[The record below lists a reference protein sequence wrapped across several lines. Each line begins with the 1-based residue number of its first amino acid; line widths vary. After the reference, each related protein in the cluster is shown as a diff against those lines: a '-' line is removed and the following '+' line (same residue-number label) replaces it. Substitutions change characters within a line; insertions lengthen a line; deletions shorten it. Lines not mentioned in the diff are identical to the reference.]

1 MKLLGITAAVLA
13 LWLGLTAECA
23 AQSLS
28 RYAPGLNSD
37 LLLRVNATRAYSY
50 SARTISVLDFGANY
64 MVTNTT
70 LVTGIDVGG
79 WCLSASGDILVADNV
94 GHVIRRVTLAGGNTV
109 IAGSGAQGTQDG
121 PALGGGAANANFRQ
135 PAGIVELP
143 NGNLLIAD
151 TGNNMLR
158 LFDRTAGTVD
168 VIGGLPFGGGP
179 SASSRLDGTLYVT
192 PGAVATPGTALFAAP
207 RQLFRLN
214 DGRIL
219 MVEGNNVRQIDAALT
234 DVSVFPNF
242 PALNGPYFTVES
254 ANALLVAESGAHT
267 ISRLFLANPQNP
279 IVLAGLPGTAGARQ
293 GPVALATLSGPRA
306 VVSGPGGIL
315 VVADRGNSQLR
326 RLGASLGNG
335 PTLLTS
341 LTNAVYEV
349 GNSHTWKTLATGA
362 TGSGVPLF
370 YTYARNGTQVAAGS
384 DLTNVVVSTDL
395 KRTDGGDWSATVYD
409 DFDQTDIPNALLTI
423 TVTDPLFNFTTVAS
437 SSQFSGLVPAF
448 WLHPDGNTLYFAQ
461 PSDHTIQMLQISTGV
476 KTKIAGVQNFPGS
489 TDGSGN
495 QARFNAP
502 QAVWG
507 DGTNTLYVADTGNHI
522 LRRIQ
527 LSTRIVSTFSG
538 AAANGSGY
546 LDDVA
551 GFARFETP
559 ARLQFGADGNLYVL
573 DGVANTLG
581 GFNGGYRYTSPF
593 ATRVRRINAFGTAA
607 TLFAPSGS
615 GLDQF
620 DVAPDLKL
628 VYAELGR
635 TDGRLMVRVLGGT
648 QVAGNNVGDQEG
660 TGSGAS
666 FRGSGYAPN
675 GPFNPN
681 PFGDGPQALHD
692 RFTAPDNFLVVDTFN
707 HCLRRVRATNV
718 VTTLA
723 GQPGVSG
730 VANGPGTDANGN
742 SAARFNTPI
751 WAQFDPAGTIFVLDG
766 NTAGQQTLRKGTRG
780 PRLDITTQPQ
790 SQAVATGSLL
800 NLSVGVTGTGPFVY
814 QWARDNVN
822 LSGETGPTLTLPAQA
837 GTYTVIVRNT
847 YGTAVSQPA
856 LVAVLNPP
864 FIVQHPRSATL
875 DPGDPVGMIVVA
887 GGSAP
892 LSYQWFKDGVPLPG
906 ETNDLYVILAAD
918 SSSQGLYHAVVSNPV
933 GSRTSQTAQILVALP
948 VTILQPPPS
957 APTVVNEGGNFS
969 LAVTNL
975 GGLPPFFFQWFKDG
989 QAITAVSTNAA
1000 LNVTNTTLADA
1011 GDYYVVITNALG
1023 SVTSSVMTVTL
1034 LPKPQITQQPVDA
1047 TTYDQITTPVIFQV
1061 TATGTPPLRYQ
1072 WEKNLVA
1079 IPGATNASVTVL
1091 SRMTNAG
1098 AYRVR
1103 ITNLQG
1109 LIVSSNAQLTVLPSS
1124 PPAIVTEPL
1133 AQTVPAGSTVT
1144 FSVVATGIPAPGYQW
1159 VYGGAA
1165 LTGATN
1171 ATLTLTNVTLAET
1184 GNYFVQVFNDFGLV
1198 ASTTATLRVHAP
1210 PAFLTAPQS
1219 LTVIQGATTNF
1230 TVEVSGVPAPV
1241 FTWFKD
1247 GVRLTNSSGYSA
1259 VDTANLL
1266 VLAAQGAHAGSYVVV
1281 ATNVAGAITSA
1292 PVTLTVLL
1300 APAIVTQPLAQA
1312 VPAGSTVAFSVV
1324 ATGVPAPGYQWV
1336 FGGAALTGATNA
1348 TLTLTNVALAE
1359 AGNYFVQVFNDFGLV
1374 ASTTAT
1380 LTLHAPPAFLTA
1392 PQSLTVTQGATTNF
1406 TVEVSGVPAPVFTW
1420 FKDGVRLTNSSGYSA
1435 VDTAN
1440 LLVLTAQA
1448 AQAGSYVVV
1457 ATNVAGAITSAP
1469 VTLTVLLAPAV
1480 TTHPTNVTLTR
1491 TNYTNALPVT
1501 LSVAATG
1508 AAPLVYQWRF
1518 NGGDLPGE
1526 TNAALVLTN
1535 VTRLNNGLYQAVVAN
1550 VAGTAT
1556 SSNALVRVRVAQR
1569 VESPVMAPGQ
1579 PFRLRFTDDN
1589 GEQPSVVDLA
1599 KLEVQAAAALL
1610 GTNTVWVTLTNA
1622 LTGVNGMIEFA
1633 DPASTNLM
1641 GRYYRVIER

>member
-1 MKLLGITAAVLA
+1 MLV
-13 LWLGLTAECA
+13 LWLGFTAECA

-28 RYAPGLNSD
+28 RYAPGLSSD

-50 SARTISVLDFGANY
+50 ANRTISVLDFGANY
-64 MVTNTT
+64 LTTNTT

-168 VIGGLPFGGGP
+168 VIGGLPVGGGP

-219 MVEGNNVRQIDAALT
+219 MVEGNNVREIDAALT

-267 ISRLFLANPQNP
+267 ISRIFLANPQNLT
-279 IVLAGLPGTAGARQ
+279 VLAGLPGTAGARQ

-306 VVSGPGGIL
+306 VVPGPGGIL

-335 PTLLTS
+335 PTLLAS

-349 GNSHTWKTLATGA
+349 GESHTWKTLATGA

-448 WLHPDGNTLYFAQ
+448 WLHPDGDTLYFAQ

-476 KTKIAGVQNFPGS
+476 KTKIAGVQSFPGS

-522 LRRIQ
+522 IRRIQ

-551 GFARFETP
+551 GFARFDTP
-559 ARLQFGADGNLYVL
+559 IRLQLGPDGNLYVL
-573 DGVANTLG
+573 EYGPVRAQTILG
-581 GFNGGYRYTSPF
+581 GPLLPC
-593 ATRVRRINAFGTAA
+593 RVRRINLFGTA
-607 TLFAPSGS
+607 TTFFTSSTGIGS
-615 GLDQF
+615 M
-620 DVAPDLKL
+620 DLSSNLTRPYSYFGADISVGMK
-628 VYAELGR
+628 VY
-635 TDGRLMVRVLGGT
+635 GGT
-648 QVAGNNVGDQEG
+648 QAAGAAAGSQEG
-660 TGSGAS
+660 TGTSAQFAGGS
-666 FRGSGYAPN
+666 PIIFGGGGSGVPPSVIGYA
-675 GPFNPN
+675 
-681 PFGDGPQALHD
+681 DGPRAVLHD
-692 RFTAPDNFLVVDTFN
+692 PLTGADNYLVVDTFN

-723 GQPGVSG
+723 GQPGVTG

-742 SAARFNTPI
+742 SDARFNTPI

-856 LVAVLNPP
+856 LVAVLDPP
-864 FIVQHPRSATL
+864 FIVQQPRSATL
-875 DPGDPVGMIVVA
+875 DPGDPVGMLVVA

-892 LSYQWFKDGVPLPG
+892 FSYQWFRNGVPLPG

-933 GSRTSQTAQILVALP
+933 GSQTSQPAQILVALP

-1011 GDYYVVITNALG
+1011 GNYYVVITNSLG

-1047 TTYDQITTPVIFQV
+1047 TTYDQVPTPVMFQV

-1079 IPGATNASVTVL
+1079 IPGATNASLTVL

-1171 ATLTLTNVTLAET
+1171 ATLTVTNVTLAET

-1198 ASTTATLRVHAP
+1198 ASTPATLTVHAP

-1219 LTVIQGATTNF
+1219 LTVNQGATTNF

-1247 GVRLTNSSGYSA
+1247 GVRLADSLDYSGVS
-1259 VDTANLL
+1259 TSNLL
-1266 VLAAQGAHAGSYVVV
+1266 VLVAQGAQSGSYVVV
-1281 ATNVAGAITSA
+1281 VTNVAGAITSA

-1300 APAIVTQPLAQA
+1300 AP
-1312 VPAGSTVAFSVV
+1312 
-1324 ATGVPAPGYQWV
+1324 
-1336 FGGAALTGATNA
+1336 
-1348 TLTLTNVALAE
+1348 
-1359 AGNYFVQVFNDFGLV
+1359 
-1374 ASTTAT
+1374 
-1380 LTLHAPPAFLTA
+1380 
-1392 PQSLTVTQGATTNF
+1392 
-1406 TVEVSGVPAPVFTW
+1406 VFT
-1420 FKDGVRLTNSSGYSA
+1420 A
-1435 VDTAN
+1435 
-1440 LLVLTAQA
+1440 
-1448 AQAGSYVVV
+1448 
-1457 ATNVAGAITSAP
+1457 
-1469 VTLTVLLAPAV
+1469 
-1480 TTHPTNVTLTR
+1480 HPTNVTLTR

-1508 AAPLVYQWRF
+1508 AAPLLYQWRF

-1535 VTRLNNGLYQAVVAN
+1535 ATRLNNGLYQAVVTN
-1550 VAGTAT
+1550 VVGTAT

-1589 GEQPSVVDLA
+1589 GEQPSAVDLA
-1599 KLEVQAAAALL
+1599 KLEVQATASLR
-1610 GTNTVWVTLTNA
+1610 GNSTVWVTLTNA

-1633 DPASTNLM
+1633 DPASTNLVH
-1641 GRYYRVIER
+1641 RYYRVIER

>member
-168 VIGGLPFGGGP
+168 VIGGLPVGGGP

-335 PTLLTS
+335 PILLAS

-362 TGSGVPLF
+362 TGSGVPLY
-370 YTYARNGTQVAAGS
+370 YTYARNGTQFAAGS

-423 TVTDPLFNFTTVAS
+423 TVTDPLFDFTTVAS

-476 KTKIAGVQNFPGS
+476 KTKIAGVQSFPGS

-495 QARFNAP
+495 SARFNAP

-546 LDDVA
+546 VDDVA

-559 ARLQFGADGNLYVL
+559 ARLQFGADGNLFVI
-573 DGVANTLG
+573 DGPRIVSGSKNNST
-581 GFNGGYRYTSPF
+581 PF
-593 ATRVRRINAFGTAA
+593 STRVRRINVFGTVG
-607 TLFAPSGS
+607 TFFSPS

-620 DVAPDLKL
+620 DIAPDLKL
-628 VYAELGR
+628 VYAELGPVG
-635 TDGRLMVRVLGGT
+635 DSVKLKVFGGI
-648 QVAGNNVGDQEG
+648 QVAGSGSGNQEG
-660 TGSGAS
+660 TGPNAQFGAIGVAVAY
-666 FRGSGYAPN
+666 GSGIPGY
-675 GPFNPN
+675 
-681 PFGDGPQALHD
+681 GDGFQALHD
-692 RFTAPDNFLVVDTFN
+692 RFTAADNFLVVDTFN

-780 PRLDITTQPQ
+780 PRVSITSQPQ

-822 LSGETGPTLTLPAQA
+822 LFGETGPTLTLPAQA

-847 YGTAVSQPA
+847 YGAVVSQPA

-864 FIVQHPRSATL
+864 FIVQHPGSATL

-933 GSRTSQTAQILVALP
+933 GSQTSQPAQILVALP

-1000 LNVTNTTLADA
+1000 LNVTNTTLAAA
-1011 GDYYVVITNALG
+1011 GGYYVVITNSLG

-1047 TTYDQITTPVIFQV
+1047 TTYDQVPTPVMFQV
-1061 TATGTPPLRYQ
+1061 TATGAPPLRYQ

-1124 PPAIVTEPL
+1124 PPAIVTQPL
-1133 AQTVPAGSTVT
+1133 SQAVPAGTNVT
-1144 FSVVATGIPAPGYQW
+1144 FSVTATGTPAPGYQW
-1159 VYGGAA
+1159 VYGGVT

-1171 ATLTLTNVTLAET
+1171 ATLTLTNVALAET

-1198 ASTTATLRVHAP
+1198 ASTTATL
-1210 PAFLTAPQS
+1210 
-1219 LTVIQGATTNF
+1219 TV
-1230 TVEVSGVPAPV
+1230 
-1241 FTWFKD
+1241 
-1247 GVRLTNSSGYSA
+1247 
-1259 VDTANLL
+1259 
-1266 VLAAQGAHAGSYVVV
+1266 
-1281 ATNVAGAITSA
+1281 
-1292 PVTLTVLL
+1292 
-1300 APAIVTQPLAQA
+1300 
-1312 VPAGSTVAFSVV
+1312 
-1324 ATGVPAPGYQWV
+1324 
-1336 FGGAALTGATNA
+1336 
-1348 TLTLTNVALAE
+1348 
-1359 AGNYFVQVFNDFGLV
+1359 
-1374 ASTTAT
+1374 
-1380 LTLHAPPAFLTA
+1380 HAPPAFLTA

-1440 LLVLTAQA
+1440 LLVLAAQG
-1448 AQAGSYVVV
+1448 AQAGSYVLV

-1469 VTLTVLLAPAV
+1469 VTLTVLLAPV
-1480 TTHPTNVTLTR
+1480 FTLQPTNVTLTR
-1491 TNYTNALPVT
+1491 TDYAGDVPVT
-1501 LSVAATG
+1501 LRVTATG
-1508 AAPLVYQWRF
+1508 AAPLLYQWRF

-1535 VTRLNNGLYQAVVAN
+1535 VTRLHNGLYQALVTN
-1550 VAGTAT
+1550 VAGSVT

-1569 VESPVMAPGQ
+1569 VEPPVMAPGQ
-1579 PFRLRFTDDN
+1579 PFRLRFLDDN
-1589 GEQPSVVDLA
+1589 GELPSPADLA
-1599 KLEVQAAAALL
+1599 KLEVQAAATLL
-1610 GTNTVWVTLTNA
+1610 GTNTAWVTLTNGF
-1622 LTGVNGMIEFA
+1622 TVVNGALQFA
-1633 DPASTNLM
+1633 DPASTNLVR
-1641 GRYYRVIER
+1641 RYYRVIER